1 MSLTPTKTRERNRRG
16 EGLRLRQD
24 IVQAAA
30 NILNAGGS
38 AASVSLR
45 DIARQVGISAPS
57 IYTHF
62 PDRDSIVL
70 AVVQDTFVELK
81 DRLET
86 QMNRPGLEAVA
97 RLRAVCVAYLDFAL
111 EWPQRYQI
119 LFGGV
124 WNLAEAQK
132 SSSVGAVVVGDE
144 VFALMVEAIAQ
155 CVVAGQS
162 SSTDPAADAS
172 ALWVALHGLADLR
185 VTAPL
190 FPWPPDLVELL
201 INRLALLNPTSESPT

>member
-1 MSLTPTKTRERNRRG
+1 MTPLKTRERNRRG

-38 AASVSLR
+38 AESVSLR

-70 AVVQDTFVELK
+70 AVVQDTFAELK
-81 DRLET
+81 ERLET
-86 QMNRPGLEAVA
+86 QMNRPGLEAVV
-97 RLRAVCVAYLDFAL
+97 RLKAACTAYLNFAL
-111 EWPQRYQI
+111 EWPQRYRV

-124 WNLAEAQK
+124 WNAAEAQK
-132 SSSVGAVVVGDE
+132 SSLVGAVVVGDE
-144 VFALMVEAIAQ
+144 VFALMVEAIEQ

-201 INRLALLNPTSESPT
+201 INRLALLVPKAE

>member
-1 MSLTPTKTRERNRRG
+1 MTPPKTRERNRRG
-16 EGLRLRQD
+16 EGLLLRQD

-38 AASVSLR
+38 AESVSLR
-45 DIARQVGISAPS
+45 DVARQVGISAPS

-62 PDRDSIVL
+62 ADRDAILL
-70 AVVQDTFVELK
+70 AVVQDAFAELK
-81 DRLET
+81 ARLET
-86 QMNRPGLEAVA
+86 QMNGAGLEAVA
-97 RLRAVCVAYLDFAL
+97 RLRAMCMAYLDFAL
-111 EWPQRYQI
+111 EWPQRYRI

-124 WNLAEAQK
+124 WNAAEAQK
-132 SSSVGAVVVGDE
+132 SSSTGAVVVGDE
-144 VFALMVEAIAQ
+144 VFALMVQAIKE
-155 CVVAGQS
+155 CVTAGRS
-162 SSTDPAADAS
+162 SSTDPFADAS

-201 INRLALLNPTSESPT
+201 INRLALLVPKSE